1 MKAHLITIG
10 NEILIGQTVNTN
22 ASFIGEQLNKIQID
36 LIKSTTIGDNDEL
49 IMLALAEASEDA
61 DLIILTGGLG
71 PTHDDITKSCIVR
84 FFDTELVMNEDV
96 LNDVKAIFKARGRK
110 ITKVNEEQALVP
122 KAAEIMRNS
131 RGTAPGMW
139 IEKDKKIYVVMPG
152 VPYEMKEMMSAT
164 VIPKLEIKMGEKKEF
179 RVIKNLLTTGIPE
192 SILYEKLGDIDELL
206 EGADLAFLPSQFG
219 VKLRLTVK
227 SESEEE
233 TQNKLSELEQKIRTI
248 AGRYI
253 YGKDDET
260 LEEVVGR
267 LLVDRGLKIAVAESC
282 TGGLVTHRITN
293 ISGSSA
299 YLERGVVAYS
309 NAAKVEELKVD
320 EDLLQ
325 KYGAVSL
332 EVARLMAEGV
342 KAISGADIGISITGI
357 AGPTGATMDKPVGLV
372 FIGICDDTMCTAK
385 EFRFGNDRVLNKD
398 RSSQAALDML
408 RRNLLGIP
416 YDE

>member
-36 LIKSTTIGDNDEL
+36 LVKSTTVGDDDEL
-49 IMLALAEASEDA
+49 IMQELTEASESA
-61 DLIILTGGLG
+61 DVIILTGGLG

-84 FFDTELVMNEDV
+84 FFDTELEMNEDV
-96 LNDVKAIFKARGRK
+96 LNDVREIFKARGRK
-110 ITKVNEEQALVP
+110 ITKLNEEQALVP
-122 KAAEIMRNS
+122 KVAEVMRNS

-139 IEKDKKIYVVMPG
+139 IEKDKKIYIVMPG
-152 VPYEMKEMMSAT
+152 VPYEMKEMMTST

-206 EGADLAFLPSQFG
+206 EGADLAFLPNQFG

-227 SESEEE
+227 GASEEE

-248 AGRYI
+248 AGRYV
-253 YGKDDET
+253 YGKDDDT
-260 LEEVVGR
+260 LEEVIGR
-267 LLVDRGLKIAVAESC
+267 LLIDRDLSIAIAESC
-282 TGGLVTHRITN
+282 TGGLVSHRITN
-293 ISGSSA
+293 IPGSSS

-309 NAAKVEELKVD
+309 NAAKVELLKVD

-385 EFRFGNDRVLNKD
+385 DFRFGNDRVLNKD

>member
-1 MKAHLITIG
+1 M
-10 NEILIGQTVNTN
+10 
-22 ASFIGEQLNKIQID
+22 
-36 LIKSTTIGDNDEL
+36 
-49 IMLALAEASEDA
+49 
-61 DLIILTGGLG
+61 
-71 PTHDDITKSCIVR
+71 
-84 FFDTELVMNEDV
+84 
-96 LNDVKAIFKARGRK
+96 
-110 ITKVNEEQALVP
+110 
-122 KAAEIMRNS
+122 
-131 RGTAPGMW
+131 
-139 IEKDKKIYVVMPG
+139 
-152 VPYEMKEMMSAT
+152 
-164 VIPKLEIKMGEKKEF
+164 
-179 RVIKNLLTTGIPE
+179 
-192 SILYEKLGDIDELL
+192 
-206 EGADLAFLPSQFG
+206 
-219 VKLRLTVK
+219 
-227 SESEEE
+227 
-233 TQNKLSELEQKIRTI
+233 
-248 AGRYI
+248 
-253 YGKDDET
+253 
-260 LEEVVGR
+260 VGR

-282 TGGLVTHRITN
+282 TGGLVSHRITN
-293 ISGSSA
+293 IPGSSS

-309 NAAKVEELKVD
+309 NAAKVELLKVD